1 MRSIYEYRIADLEA
15 YIVSLKCRVTFTLQT
30 DTYEHKTDE
39 STKAD

>member
-30 DTYEHKTDE
+30 DTYHKTDE
-39 STKAD
+39 STKAE